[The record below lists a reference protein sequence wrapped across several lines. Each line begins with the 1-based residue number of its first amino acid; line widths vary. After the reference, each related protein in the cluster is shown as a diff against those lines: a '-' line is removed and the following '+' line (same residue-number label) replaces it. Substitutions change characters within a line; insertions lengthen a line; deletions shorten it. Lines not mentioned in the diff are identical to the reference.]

1 MNSRN
6 PVLWPEGLF
15 VKPQHFQQAAR
26 ASDAAF
32 HQRLSSLNAAF
43 FGFSELQ
50 LNDEYL
56 CLGKVAITRA
66 RGIMPDGTVFDIPGD
81 LAPPPPLE
89 IGAEVSTNS
98 EVYLCLPLRTAGGRE
113 VSWPDNAANF
123 RYVAQAQEIKDTHT
137 ADGDLV
143 QIDLAVPNLQLRLQT
158 QDSSTYTRLAL
169 TRILERR
176 PDGSLRLDETFYP
189 TGLSVSA
196 VPALKRFLDEITH
209 TLRERAR
216 NLAARIGSSSQSGV
230 ADIRDFNLLQ
240 AMNRWWP
247 CFQHLARQPQA
258 HPEQLYLAMSQACGE
273 LVTFTD
279 ESRLP
284 QEYPAYHHNALHA
297 SFKPLEDTLR
307 RALSTV
313 LQPRALALALEHLQY
328 GVMTATLDDH
338 RLLEQA
344 EFILAVRAN
353 LPPETLRLQFPQ
365 KAKVTSLSALDDLV
379 PLQLPGIP
387 LRPLPVAPRELPFH
401 AGFSYFELDRRDVAW
416 DAMKGSN
423 GFGFHIAGDFPGLEL
438 QFWAIRS
445 DEK

>member
-1 MNSRN
+1 MSSRN

-15 VKPQHFQQAAR
+15 VKPQHFQQSVR
-26 ASDAAF
+26 ASEAAF
-32 HQRLSSLNAAF
+32 QQRLSSIHSDF

-56 CLGKVAITRA
+56 SLGKVAITRA

-81 LAPPPPLE
+81 LPPPPPLE
-89 IGAEVSTNS
+89 IDDSAAQNS
-98 EVYLCLPLRTAGGRE
+98 EVYLCLPLRSEGGRE
-113 VSWPDNAANF
+113 VSWPDNPANF
-123 RYVAQAQEIKDTHT
+123 RYIAQAQEIKDTHT

-143 QIDLAVPNLQLRLQT
+143 QVDLAVPNLQLKRQA
-158 QDSSTYTRLAL
+158 QDSSAYTRLAL
-169 TRILERR
+169 ARILERR
-176 PDGSLRLDETFYP
+176 PDGSLQLDETFYP
-189 TGLSVSA
+189 TCVSVRA

-247 CFQHLARQPQA
+247 CFQHLARQPQS

-279 ESRLP
+279 ENRLP
-284 QEYPAYHHNALHA
+284 EEYPAYLHTSLHS
-297 SFKPLEDTLR
+297 SFRPLEATLR
-307 RALSTV
+307 RTLSTV
-313 LQPRALALALEHLQY
+313 LQPRAISLPLKWQQY
-328 GVMTATLDDH
+328 GVMTTTLDDR
-338 RLLEQA
+338 RLIDEA
-344 EFILAVRAN
+344 DFILAVRAS
-353 LPPETLRLQFPQ
+353 LPPETLRQQFVH
-365 KAKVTSLSALDDLV
+365 KAKVTSLEALDDLV

-387 LRPLPVAPRELPFH
+387 LLPLPVAPRELPFH
-401 AGFSYFELDRRDVAW
+401 AGFSYFELDRRDPAW
-416 DAMKGSN
+416 QAMKDSN
-423 GFGFHIAGDFPGLEL
+423 GFGLHVAGDFTGLEL

-445 DEK
+445 E

>member
-1 MNSRN
+1 MSSRN
-6 PVLWPEGLF
+6 PVIWPEGLF

-26 ASDAAF
+26 ASEAAF

-43 FGFSELQ
+43 YGFSELQ

-56 CLGKVAITRA
+56 SLGRIAITRA

-81 LAPPPPLE
+81 LPPPAPLE
-89 IGAEVSTNS
+89 IDDDATQDS
-98 EVYLCLPLRTAGGRE
+98 EVYLCLPLRTEGGRE

-143 QIDLAVPNLQLRLQT
+143 HVDLAVPNLQLKRKAE
-158 QDSSTYTRLAL
+158 DSSAYTRLAL
-169 TRILERR
+169 ARIREKR
-176 PDGSLRLDETFYP
+176 PDGSLQLDEAFYP
-189 TGLSVSA
+189 TSVSLQA
-196 VPALKRFLDEITH
+196 VPALKRFLDEITN

-216 NLAARIGSSSQSGV
+216 NLAARMGASGQSGV

-247 CFQHLARQPQA
+247 CFQHLARQPHT
-258 HPEQLYLAMSQACGE
+258 HPEQLYLSLSQACGE

-279 ESRLP
+279 ENRLP
-284 QEYPAYHHNALHA
+284 QDYPAYHHSALHT
-297 SFKPLEDTLR
+297 SFKPLEQTLR

-313 LQPRALALALEHLQY
+313 LQPRAISLALESLEF
-328 GVMTATLDDH
+328 GVMTSTLEDR
-338 RLLEQA
+338 RLIDEA
-344 EFILAVRAN
+344 DFILAVRAS
-353 LPPETLRLQFPQ
+353 LPPDTLRQQFVQ
-365 KAKVTSLSALDDLV
+365 KAKVTSLQALNDLV

-387 LRPLPVAPRELPFH
+387 LLPLPVAPRELPFH
-401 AGFSYFELDRRDVAW
+401 AGFSYFELDRRNPAW
-416 DAMKGSN
+416 QAMQGSN

-445 DEK
+445 E

>member
-1 MNSRN
+1 MSSRN

-26 ASDAAF
+26 ASDAAL
-32 HQRLSSLNAAF
+32 HQRLGSLNAAF

-56 CLGKVAITRA
+56 SLGKVAITRA
-66 RGIMPDGTVFDIPGD
+66 RGIMPDGTVFDIPAD

-89 IGAEVSTNS
+89 INDDVSRNS
-98 EVYLCLPLRTAGGRE
+98 EVYLCLPLRTDGGRE
-113 VSWPDNAANF
+113 VSWPDSPANF
-123 RYVAQAQEIKDTHT
+123 RYLAQPQEIKDTHT

-143 QIDLAVPNLQLRLQT
+143 QIDLAVPNLQLRREA
-158 QDSSTYTRLAL
+158 QDSSAYTRLAL
-169 TRILERR
+169 ARILERR
-176 PDGSLRLDETFYP
+176 PDGSLQLDEGFYP
-189 TGLSVSA
+189 TSVSVRA
-196 VPALKRFLDEITH
+196 VPALQRFLDEISNA
-209 TLRERAR
+209 LRERAR
-216 NLAARIGSSSQSGV
+216 NLAARIGSAGQSGI

-247 CFQHLARQPQA
+247 CFQHLSRQSQV
-258 HPEQLYLAMSQACGE
+258 HPEQLYLVMSQACGE

-279 ESRLP
+279 ASRLP
-284 QEYPAYHHNALHA
+284 QEYPAYRHTALRN

-313 LQPRALALALEHLQY
+313 LQPRAISLPLEPQPY
-328 GVMTATLDDH
+328 GVMTVTLEDR
-338 RLLEQA
+338 RLIDTA
-344 EFILAVRAN
+344 EFILAVRAS
-353 LPPETLRLQFPQ
+353 LPPETLRQQFLQ
-365 KAKVTSLSALDDLV
+365 KAKVTSLAALDDLI

-387 LRPLPVAPRELPFH
+387 LLPQPVAPRELPFH
-401 AGFSYFELDRRDVAW
+401 AGFSYFELDRRSPAW
-416 DAMKGSN
+416 AAMADSN

-445 DEK
+445 EQQ